1 MSRIAY
7 ILLCHKEPEAIVA
20 QANRLTAA
28 GITLQSTLMPVPNR
42 RRVTRLK
49 QPCLTIQMSPS
60 HVAGSNVVGWHGH
73 WFRQHCIPLRQRLK
87 RFPKRRIF
95 T

>member
-28 GITLQSTLMPVPNR
+28 GDYIAIHLMPVPNR
-42 RRVTRLK
+42 RHLTRLK

-60 HVAGSNVVGWHGH
+60 HAAGSNVVGGMVTGSGDTVFH
-73 WFRQHCIPLRQRLK
+73 
-87 RFPKRRIF
+87 
-95 T
+95 

>member
-28 GITLQSTLMPVPNR
+28 GDYIAIHFDASAEQASFDAIKTALSDNPNVTFAR
-42 RRVTRLK
+42 RRIKCGWGTWSLVQATLYPLK
-49 QPCLTIQMSPS
+49 
-60 HVAGSNVVGWHGH
+60 
-73 WFRQHCIPLRQRLK
+73 QRLK
-87 RFPKRRIF
+87 HFPKRRIF
-95 T
+95 I